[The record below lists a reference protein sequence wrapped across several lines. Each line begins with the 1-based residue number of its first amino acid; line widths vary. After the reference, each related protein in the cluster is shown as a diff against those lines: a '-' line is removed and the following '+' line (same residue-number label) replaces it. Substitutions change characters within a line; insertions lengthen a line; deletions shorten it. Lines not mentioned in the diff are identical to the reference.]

1 MLAERVSSQTTV
13 QYVWSPVYVD
23 ALILRDRDSDGDG
36 TLDERLWVVQDA
48 NFNVTAVVD
57 DSGEVVER
65 YIYDPFG

>member
-1 MLAERVSSQTTV
+1 MSSQTTV